1 MDSQKSCIAVYP
13 GTFDPLTN
21 GHVSLVRRA
30 AMIFGTVIVAVAG
43 DSHKTPLFTLDER
56 VSIAEQV
63 FANDRRVLVEGF
75 KGLLVNYVKA
85 REANVILRGMRAVSD
100 FEFEFQM
107 ALMNRKLDRTIE
119 TVFIMTDY
127 KWLYISST
135 IVKEVAKHGGDIR
148 GMVPDYVRER
158 MLERFGPANGG
169 GGGACA

>member
-1 MDSQKSCIAVYP
+1 MDAGRPCTAVYP

-43 DSHKTPLFTLDER
+43 DSHKTPLFSLEER
-56 VSIAEQV
+56 VAIAEKV
-63 FANDRRVLVEGF
+63 FAHDERVLVEGF
-75 KGLLVNYVKA
+75 NGLLVNYVKS
-85 REANVILRGMRAVSD
+85 RQANVILRGMRAVSD

-107 ALMNRKLDRTIE
+107 ALMNRKLDRAIE

-135 IVKEVAKHGGDIR
+135 IVKEVAKHGGEIR
-148 GMVPDYVRER
+148 GMVPELVRER
-158 MLERFGPANGG
+158 MSEKYGRPAAG
-169 GGGACA
+169 